1 MKQFMEKVG
10 GFMKSSKFS
19 KGITI
24 IGAILTGLGAYN
36 EYISKAKKEADYEQL
51 KQRVTALENK
61 EVTNNDKNI

>member
-24 IGAILTGLGAYN
+24 VGAILTGLGAYN

>member
-10 GFMKSSKFS
+10 GFMKTSKFS

-36 EYISKAKKEADYEQL
+36 EYITKAKKEADDEQL
-51 KQRVTALENK
+51 KQRVSALEAK
-61 EVTNNDKNI
+61 EVSTDGKDI